1 MQLPKWLVWK
11 FNNIDATNEFCQ
23 PTSIGT
29 IFDIEGQ
36 NCRYVWYCLGN
47 VLAIWWLKVDMFVLV
62 FNPRQMCFNDDA
74 IVKCMNEKKTLLEQQ
89 QLQA

>member
-1 MQLPKWLVWK
+1 
-11 FNNIDATNEFCQ
+11 
-23 PTSIGT
+23 
-29 IFDIEGQ
+29 
-36 NCRYVWYCLGN
+36 
-47 VLAIWWLKVDMFVLV
+47 MFVLV